1 MIRRQT
7 SDIRRQTKESSKFT
21 PSIKKFCLLSAVC
34 CLLSVGCVRRQLT
47 IRSEPPG
54 AAIFMNDKR
63 VGVTPHTYDFV
74 WYGWYRVTLEKP
86 GYERLEDRVLIKA
99 PLYLWIPLDF
109 VIEALPVTIRDAKAL
124 SYQLVPSTPLYN
136 PTPPVIEH
144 AVKPPKPSKESLHQ
158 DESQTPPSQQEP
170 AHDQTR

>member
-1 MIRRQT
+1 MTRHQT
-7 SDIRRQTKESSKFT
+7 SDIRHQTKEGSQLT
-21 PSIKKFCLLSAVC
+21 PSIQKFCGLWSVVC
-34 CLLSVGCVRRQLT
+34 GLMLTGCVHRQLT

-74 WYGWYRVTLEKP
+74 WYGWYRLALEKP
-86 GYERLEDRVLIKA
+86 GYERLDDRVLIKA
-99 PLYLWIPLDF
+99 PFYLWIPLDF

-136 PTPPVIEH
+136 PTPPVMEH
-144 AVKPPKPSKESLHQ
+144 HAKPPKPSKESPHQ
-158 DESQTPPSQQEP
+158 HEP
-170 AHDQTR
+170 AASQEIHDDQQSR